1 MSIIPTPHNMNKFFN
16 NNKRVV
22 LIGGF
27 VMIAIIGIVIY
38 YRGPAG
44 VKQAIFGGERVVD
57 EVIKMPAGSLRTSTD
72 GWFPSKE
79 AYKVP
84 LNPQN
89 GGERVVV
96 TGAVFTPYGAYTL
109 ALPSAQSWAPDAR
122 LIFMKSLG
130 TVMVDGKS
138 LGWQVVF
145 GSKTKKKGYE
155 LVVER
160 DAIITQK
167 EIPSS
172 VFGAD
177 VPSNFIERDAVWA
190 IQRLAENPQF
200 SSATMTGLNLVYNV
214 DAKAWDYVIAHSFG
228 GSSVRVR

>member
-1 MSIIPTPHNMNKFFN
+1 MNEFFN
-16 NNKRVV
+16 NNKRALLMGVLVV
-22 LIGGF
+22 
-27 VMIAIIGIVIY
+27 IAVISAIIY
-38 YRGPAG
+38 YRGPSN
-44 VKQAIFGGERVVD
+44 VKRAIFGGERVVD
-57 EVIKMPAGSLRTSTD
+57 EVIKIPTGSLRTSTD

-89 GGERVVV
+89 DGERVVV
-96 TGAVFTPYGAYTL
+96 TGAVLTPYGVYTL
-109 ALPSAQSWAPDAR
+109 ALPVAQAWESDAK
-122 LIFMKSLG
+122 LILMKSLG
-130 TVMVDGKS
+130 TVMIDGKS

-160 DAIITQK
+160 DTLITQK

-177 VPSNFIERDAVWA
+177 VPGNFIERDAVWA

-200 SSATMTGLNLVYNV
+200 SSATMTGLNFVYNV

>member
-1 MSIIPTPHNMNKFFN
+1 MSIIPTPHNMNEFFN
-16 NNKRVV
+16 NKRAV
-22 LIGGF
+22 LMGG
-27 VMIAIIGIVIY
+27 VIVIVAISVIVY
-38 YRGPAG
+38 YRGSSN
-44 VKQAIFGGERVVD
+44 VKHAIFGGERVVD
-57 EVIKMPAGSLRTSTD
+57 EVIKLPTGSLRTSTD
-72 GWFPSKE
+72 GWFPGKE

-89 GGERVVV
+89 SGERVVV
-96 TGAVFTPYGAYTL
+96 TGAVLTPYGAYAL
-109 ALPSAQSWAPDAR
+109 ALPAAQGWAPDAK

-130 TVMVDGKS
+130 TVMIDGKS

-145 GSKTKKKGYE
+145 GSKTKKGGYE

-160 DAIITQK
+160 DAVITQK

-177 VPSNFIERDAVWA
+177 VPDNFIERDAAWA
-190 IQRLAENPQF
+190 VQRLAENPQF
-200 SSATMTGLNLVYNV
+200 SSATMTGLNLVYNT

>member
-1 MSIIPTPHNMNKFFN
+1 MSIIPTPHSMNKFFN
-16 NNKRVV
+16 NKRAV
-22 LIGGF
+22 LIGGA
-27 VMIAIIGIVIY
+27 VMIAIISVVIY
-38 YRGPAG
+38 YRWPDG
-44 VKQAIFGGERVVD
+44 VKHAIFGGERVVD
-57 EVIKMPAGSLRTSTD
+57 EVIKIPTGSFRTNTS
-72 GWFPSKE
+72 GWFPGKE

-89 GGERVVV
+89 NSERVVV
-96 TGAVFTPYGAYTL
+96 TGAVLTPYGAYTL
-109 ALPSAQSWAPDAR
+109 ALPAAQGWAPDAK

-145 GSKTKKKGYE
+145 GSKTKKGGYE

-160 DAIITQK
+160 DALITQK
-167 EIPSS
+167 EISSS

-177 VPSNFIERDAVWA
+177 VPGNFIERDAVWA

-200 SSATMTGLNLVYNV
+200 SSATMTGLNLVYNA